1 MKPIQ
6 QIPVEDVFAAQER
19 IRHLVAPSPLIP
31 LPIDS
36 APAEIYLKLE
46 NIQPIGSFK
55 LRGATNIVE
64 LLTPEE
70 LANGLCTP
78 STGNMAQG
86 VAWNAKRLGIPCE
99 VIAPDSIPLAKLS
112 ALQRMGAQ
120 VIQIPFDEWWQVLE
134 THHFEGAHGY
144 FIHPVSNPHVIAGH
158 GTIALEILQ
167 DLPEVDSVIIPYG
180 GGGLTS
186 GIGSIMRALKPDTRI
201 FACEAETGA
210 PLAPSLA
217 AGSPQIV
224 QHTPSFIGGG
234 IGGKTVLPELWSLV
248 QSLVAGSLVVSLAE
262 IADSIRLIAE
272 RCHVIAEG
280 AGAAPVAAALSG
292 RAGSGKIVCII
303 SGGNINTASLIKI
316 LQGITPD

>member
-1 MKPIQ
+1 MKPIE
-6 QIPVEDVFAAQER
+6 QIPLDDVYAAQDR
-19 IRHLVAPSPLIP
+19 IRHLVSPAPLIR
-31 LPIDS
+31 LPIEH

-46 NIQPIGSFK
+46 NLQPIGSFK
-55 LRGATNIVE
+55 LRGATNAIE
-64 LLTPEE
+64 SLTPEQ

-86 VAWNAKRLGIPCE
+86 VAWNAQRLAIPCE
-99 VIAPDSIPLAKLS
+99 VIVPDTIPLAKLS
-112 ALQRMGAQ
+112 ALKRMGAKI
-120 VIQIPFDEWWQVLE
+120 IQISFDDWWRVLE
-134 THHFEGAHGY
+134 THRFDGAKGY
-144 FIHPVSNPHVIAGH
+144 FIHPVSNPVVITGH
-158 GTIALEILQ
+158 GVIALEIL
-167 DLPEVDSVIIPYG
+167 DDVPDVDTILIPYG

-186 GIGSIMRALKPDTRI
+186 GIGSVIRALKPETRL

-210 PLAPSLA
+210 PLAPSLT

-224 QHTPSFIGGG
+224 EHTPSFIGGG

-248 QSLVAGSLVVSLAE
+248 QSLVDGSLVVSLAE
-262 IADSIRLIAE
+262 IAESIRLIAE

-292 RAGSGKIVCII
+292 RAGGGKIVCIV

-316 LQGITPD
+316 LQGIVPD